1 MKKQLPMCLMA
12 VCLCIVWTPVSARAY
27 DYRDDIL
34 AQDANAEA
42 YYGMEDDILDALS
55 STGTVRF
62 DRAVRVYRFD
72 WQDLVQALEGDFEAL
87 TAKTG
92 QPVWMVPVDMG
103 DGFAAAVIRESGFT
117 TEQYQAPPA
126 SDTHLFDPEAVEI
139 LLAGTDFTSVYLTAL
154 PAAPWTTTVV
164 VAVDADGTVSAVPFA
179 ARPEFM
185 PFENGRWYVGPEL
198 AELLSAYASAQGL
211 AAPSTP
217 GRAIPLALGVAGGA
231 VACAAAVT
239 VVLALGRARSGV
251 QRR

>member
-1 MKKQLPMCLMA
+1 M
-12 VCLCIVWTPVSARAY
+12 
-27 DYRDDIL
+27 
-34 AQDANAEA
+34 
-42 YYGMEDDILDALS
+42 
-55 STGTVRF
+55 
-62 DRAVRVYRFD
+62 
-72 WQDLVQALEGDFEAL
+72 
-87 TAKTG
+87 
-92 QPVWMVPVDMG
+92 
-103 DGFAAAVIRESGFT
+103 
-117 TEQYQAPPA
+117 
-126 SDTHLFDPEAVEI
+126 
-139 LLAGTDFTSVYLTAL
+139 
-154 PAAPWTTTVV
+154 

-211 AAPSTP
+211 AAPSIP